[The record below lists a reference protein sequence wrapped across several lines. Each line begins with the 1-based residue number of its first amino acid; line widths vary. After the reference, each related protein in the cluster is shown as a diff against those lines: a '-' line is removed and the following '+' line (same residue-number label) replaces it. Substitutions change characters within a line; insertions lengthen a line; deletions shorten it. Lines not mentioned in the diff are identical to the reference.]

1 MCPFSLLFVL
11 TSPHPSLFPFRDALL
26 REGQEQIS
34 MSFWNDPLKVAADW
48 LMGIFTGWGMPEV
61 AAQILIGFLGIFVLI
76 SLLMVLDIF
85 LVWVERKV
93 VSRFQ
98 DRIGPNRVG
107 PFGLIQPFA
116 DIIKLLIKEDIT
128 PGGADRVVYNI
139 APMLSMMSVLI
150 LWAVV
155 PLAPRII
162 GVDLNIGALYIIA
175 AGAIGTLSIIMA
187 GWSSNNKFALI
198 GAFRQVAVMVS
209 FEIPM
214 LTMLLIPTIFAGSM
228 GFNAITEAQD
238 IWFFWLAPLAAI
250 IFLIAAIAELGRA
263 PFDMSEG
270 ESELVAGFNTE
281 YSGMKFGMF
290 YAGELLHAFTF
301 GGFWAI
307 LFFGGYRFFGL
318 ERVSAFLAIA
328 VIIFK
333 AFIGYW
339 IIMWI
344 KYTLMRIRIDH
355 MLAFNW
361 KFLTPLAFTLLMVV
375 ALMNALLKGTPTL
388 VYVAGMFLSNLG
400 LGWIALEVVRSYSH
414 GEREKV
420 EGPKPVV
427 EAVHH

>member
-1 MCPFSLLFVL
+1 M
-11 TSPHPSLFPFRDALL
+11 D
-26 REGQEQIS
+26 
-34 MSFWNDPLKVAADW
+34 FWNDPLKVVADW
-48 LMGIFTGWGMPEV
+48 LLGILTSWGMPELV
-61 AAQILIGFLGIFVLI
+61 GQVLIGFLGVLVLL

-128 PGGADRVVYNI
+128 PNGADRVIYNL
-139 APMLSMMSVLI
+139 APLLSMMSVLI

-155 PLAPRII
+155 PLAPTILS
-162 GVDLNIGALYIIA
+162 VDLNIGALYIIA
-175 AGAIGTLSIIMA
+175 AGAIGALSIIMA
-187 GWSSNNKFALI
+187 GWSSNNKYALI
-198 GAFRQVAVMVS
+198 GAFRQVAVLVS

-214 LTMLLIPTIFAGSM
+214 LTTLLIPTIFAGSM
-228 GFNAITEAQD
+228 GMNAITQGQD
-238 IWFFWLAPLAAI
+238 VWYVFISPLGAL

-263 PFDMSEG
+263 PFDMGEA
-270 ESELVAGFNTE
+270 ESELVAGYNIE

-318 ERVSAFLAIA
+318 ERVSPFLAVA
-328 VIIFK
+328 VILFK
-333 AFIGYW
+333 AMVGYW

-344 KYTLMRIRIDH
+344 KYTLLRIRIDH

-361 KFLTPLAFTLLMVV
+361 KFLTPLAFVLLMVT
-375 ALMNALLKGTPTL
+375 AFMNALL
-388 VYVAGMFLSNLG
+388 ADA
-400 LGWIALEVVRSYSH
+400 LGWLYTSSMFVSNFVLAWVALEIARSVSRK
-414 GEREKV
+414 ERERVDGLKKV
-420 EGPKPVV
+420 VTT
-427 EAVHH
+427 

>member
-1 MCPFSLLFVL
+1 
-11 TSPHPSLFPFRDALL
+11 
-26 REGQEQIS
+26 
-34 MSFWNDPLKVAADW
+34 MSFWTDPLKVAADW
-48 LMGIFTGWGMPEV
+48 LMGIFTGWGLPEI
-61 AAQILIGFLGIFVLI
+61 AAQILIGFLGIFLLI
-76 SLLMVLDIF
+76 ALLMLLDIF

-128 PGGADRVVYNI
+128 PGGADRVVYNL

-214 LTMLLIPTIFAGSM
+214 LTTLLIPTIFAGSM
-228 GFNAITEAQD
+228 GFNAIVEKQS
-238 IWFFWLAPLAAI
+238 IWFVFLAPLAAAF
-250 IFLIAAIAELGRA
+250 FLIAAIAELGRA

-281 YSGMKFGMF
+281 YSGMKFGLF

-301 GGFWAI
+301 GGFWSI

-318 ERVSAFLAIA
+318 EQVSAFLAIA
-328 VIIFK
+328 VIVFK

-339 IIMWI
+339 IIMWV

-355 MLAFNW
+355 MLGFNW

-375 ALMNALLKGTPTL
+375 ALLNALLRGTSPWIYAA
-388 VYVAGMFLSNLG
+388 VMFLSNLA
-400 LGWIALEVVRSYSH
+400 LGWIALEMARSYSH
-414 GEREKV
+414 REREKV
-420 EGPKPVV
+420 EGV
-427 EAVHH
+427 ATT

>member
-1 MCPFSLLFVL
+1 M
-11 TSPHPSLFPFRDALL
+11 D
-26 REGQEQIS
+26 
-34 MSFWNDPLKVAADW
+34 FWNDPLKVAADW
-48 LMGIFTGWGMPEV
+48 LLGILTSWGMPDLV
-61 AAQILIGFLGIFVLI
+61 AQVLVGFLGVLVLL

-128 PGGADRVVYNI
+128 PNGADRVIYNL
-139 APMLSMMSVLI
+139 APLLSMMSVLI

-155 PLAPRII
+155 PLAPTIL

-175 AGAIGTLSIIMA
+175 AGAIGALSIIMA
-187 GWSSNNKFALI
+187 GWSSNNKYALI
-198 GAFRQVAVMVS
+198 GAFRQVAVLVS

-214 LTMLLIPTIFAGSM
+214 LTTLLIPTIFAGSM
-228 GFNAITEAQD
+228 GMNAITQGQD
-238 IWFFWLAPLAAI
+238 VWYVFISPLGAL

-263 PFDMSEG
+263 PFDMGEA
-270 ESELVAGFNTE
+270 ESELVAGYNIE

-318 ERVSAFLAIA
+318 ERVSPFLAVA
-328 VIIFK
+328 VILFK
-333 AFIGYW
+333 AMVGYW

-344 KYTLMRIRIDH
+344 KYTLLRIRIDH

-361 KFLTPLAFTLLMVV
+361 KFLTPLAFVLLMVT
-375 ALMNALLKGTPTL
+375 AFMNALLADAPGWLYTS
-388 VYVAGMFLSNLG
+388 GMFLSNFVLA
-400 LGWIALEVVRSYSH
+400 WVALEIARSVSRK
-414 GEREKV
+414 ERERRDRAKQV
-420 EGPKPVV
+420 
-427 EAVHH
+427 AQAHH

>member
-1 MCPFSLLFVL
+1 MN
-11 TSPHPSLFPFRDALL
+11 
-26 REGQEQIS
+26 
-34 MSFWNDPLKVAADW
+34 FWNDPLKVAADW
-48 LMGIFTGWGMPEV
+48 LLGIFTGWGMPDI
-61 AAQILIGFLGIFVLI
+61 AAQILVGFLGIFVLI
-76 SLLMVLDIF
+76 ALLMVLDIF
-85 LVWVERKV
+85 LVWIERKV

-128 PGGADRVVYNI
+128 PAGADKVVYNL
-139 APMLSMMSVLI
+139 APILSMMSVLV

-155 PLAPRII
+155 PLAPKML

-175 AGAIGTLSIIMA
+175 TGAIGTLSIIMA

-198 GAFRQVAVMVS
+198 GAFRQVAVMIS
-209 FEIPM
+209 FEVPM

-228 GFNAITEAQD
+228 GMGAITNAQQS
-238 IWFFWLAPLAAI
+238 IWFVFLSPLAAV

-263 PFDMSEG
+263 PFDMAEG
-270 ESELVAGFNTE
+270 ESELVSGYNIE

-301 GGFWAI
+301 GGFWSI

-318 ERVSAFLAIA
+318 EQVNPLLAIA
-328 VIIFK
+328 VIVFK
-333 AFIGYW
+333 AMLGYW
-339 IIMWI
+339 IIMWV
-344 KYTLMRIRIDH
+344 KYTLLRIRIDH

-361 KFLTPLAFTLLMVV
+361 KFLTPLAFVLLMVT
-375 ALMNALLKGTPTL
+375 AFMNALLKGSASWL
-388 VYVAGMFLSNLG
+388 YISGMFLSNVL
-400 LGWIALEVVRSYSH
+400 LAWVALEIARTTSRR
-414 GEREKV
+414 EREKV

-427 EAVHH
+427 EAAHH

>member
-1 MCPFSLLFVL
+1 MN
-11 TSPHPSLFPFRDALL
+11 
-26 REGQEQIS
+26 
-34 MSFWNDPLKVAADW
+34 FWNDPLKIAADW
-48 LMGIFTGWGMPEV
+48 LLGIFTGWGMPEV
-61 AAQILIGFLGIFVLI
+61 IAQVLIGFFGVLLLL

-128 PGGADRVVYNI
+128 PTGADKVVYNL
-139 APMLSMMSVLI
+139 APLLSMMSVLI

-155 PLAPRII
+155 PLAPTIL

-175 AGAIGTLSIIMA
+175 AGAIGALSIIMA
-187 GWSSNNKFALI
+187 GWASNNKYALI
-198 GAFRQVAVMVS
+198 GAFRQVAVLVS

-214 LTMLLIPTIFAGSM
+214 LTTLLIPTIFAGSM
-228 GFNAITEAQD
+228 GMGAITQDQD
-238 IWFFWLAPLAAI
+238 IWYVFLSPLGAL

-263 PFDMSEG
+263 PFDMGEA
-270 ESELVAGFNTE
+270 ESELVSGYNIE

-318 ERVSAFLAIA
+318 EQVSPFLAVA
-328 VIIFK
+328 VILFK
-333 AFIGYW
+333 AMIGYW

-344 KYTLMRIRIDH
+344 KYTLLRIRIDH

-361 KFLTPLAFTLLMVV
+361 KFLTPLAFVLLMVT
-375 ALMNALLKGTPTL
+375 ALMNAFLADAPDWL
-388 VYVAGMFLSNLG
+388 YISGMFLSNVLTA
-400 LGWIALEVVRSYSH
+400 WIAMEIARSVSRRERVKVDGAKQAVEVGHS
-414 GEREKV
+414 
-420 EGPKPVV
+420 
-427 EAVHH
+427 